1 MKNLLLLL
9 FIPLCLSCTNE
20 IALNS
25 NNEPSKLILNA
36 ILCSNKDENK
46 VTLALTGHG
55 DVTYITDAKV
65 SIFIN
70 GELKEIISESTYD
83 KNSPGSSPGDY
94 ITKLHFTP
102 GDIVK
107 IEAVTS
113 DNKYNAWAEVIVP
126 KPVYIE
132 KIDTTSSIISNA
144 IESIKYIHLKIT
156 FEDDA
161 NQKNYYR
168 IAVNRIQTVSALSK
182 ETGKDTIVIIKTSE
196 TLLCNED
203 VVLTDGKPT
212 PINSDNI
219 FDSPENR
226 YGVFDDS
233 RINNKYTMSVSTQY
247 FPYRQEIYY
256 GIHEK
261 LKNITNID
269 MKLDISLH
277 SISEGEYFY
286 LKALN
291 RIDSDIYD
299 SPFIEPIK
307 LPSNILGGIGIMGI
321 SAKHS
326 QILTLPSYI
335 PKVLNET
342 NTPNH

>member
-1 MKNLLLLL
+1 MKKLLLLL
-9 FIPLCLSCTNE
+9 LIPLCQSCTNE
-20 IALNS
+20 IALNL

-36 ILCSNKDENK
+36 ILISNQDENK
-46 VTLALTGHG
+46 ITLALTGHD

-65 SIFIN
+65 SISIN

-83 KNSPGSSPGDY
+83 KSNPGSSPGDY
-94 ITKLHFTP
+94 ITKLHFAP

-113 DNKYNAWAEVIVP
+113 DYKYNAWAEVIVP
-126 KPVYIE
+126 NPVYIE
-132 KIDTTSSIISNA
+132 KIDTTSSVISNE
-144 IESIKYIHLKIT
+144 IESLKYIHLKIT

-161 NQKNYYR
+161 SQKNYYR

-182 ETGKDTIVIIKTSE
+182 ETGKDTTAIINTSE

-233 RINNKYTMSVSTQY
+233 RINERYTMSISTQY
-247 FPYRQEIYY
+247 FPYRQNIYY

-261 LKNITNID
+261 LKDITHID
-269 MKLDISLH
+269 MRLEISLH
-277 SISEGEYFY
+277 SITEGEYFY

-291 RIDSDIYD
+291 SIDSDMYD
-299 SPFIEPIK
+299 SPFTEPIK
-307 LPSNILGGIGIMGI
+307 LPSNITGGIGVMGVNTQHTQ
-321 SAKHS
+321 S
-326 QILTLPSYI
+326 LTLPSYVPTI
-335 PKVLNET
+335 S
-342 NTPNH
+342 

>member
-1 MKNLLLLL
+1 MKKLLLLL
-9 FIPLCLSCTNE
+9 LIPLCLSCTNE
-20 IALNS
+20 IVLNLD
-25 NNEPSKLILNA
+25 NEPSKLILNA
-36 ILCSNKDENK
+36 ILFSNKDENK
-46 VTLALTGHG
+46 ITLALTGHD

-65 SIFIN
+65 SISIN

-83 KNSPGSSPGDY
+83 KSSPDSSPGDY
-94 ITKLHFTP
+94 ITKLHFAP

-126 KPVYIE
+126 NPVYIE
-132 KIDTTSSIISNA
+132 KIDTTSSVISNA
-144 IESIKYIHLKIT
+144 IESLKYIHLKIT

-182 ETGKDTIVIIKTSE
+182 ETGKDTTAIIKTSE

-233 RINNKYTMSVSTQY
+233 RINNKYIMSVSTQY
-247 FPYRQEIYY
+247 FPYRQDIYY

-261 LKNITNID
+261 LKDIIHID
-269 MKLDISLH
+269 MRLEISLH
-277 SISEGEYFY
+277 SITEGEYFY

-291 RIDSDIYD
+291 SIDSDMYD
-299 SPFIEPIK
+299 SPFAEPIK
-307 LPSNILGGIGIMGI
+307 LPSNITGGIGVMGV
-321 SAKHS
+321 STQHTQK
-326 QILTLPSYI
+326 LTLTSYVPTI
-335 PKVLNET
+335 N
-342 NTPNH
+342 